1 MAEFKEKFIAFIDIL
16 GFKQMVAK
24 AEAGQG
30 FSLTEITEL
39 VDLLGS
45 STKRSHFET
54 DGPTCCPESP
64 RIEKCID
71 FRLTQ
76 TSDCVIISTE
86 ISPAGAINL
95 ISHCWGAVIQLLQKG
110 VMCRGYI
117 NKGLIHHTETHFI
130 GTGYQKLVEAER
142 KVSIFKRDADDRG
155 TPFVEI
161 DRTICEYVSECD
173 TCVKEMF
180 SRMTKSDGE
189 NAALYPFKR
198 LSHSFTIGGFGGTFD
213 PDEERKS
220 NDILRES
227 IIAFRDKVTHLVDT
241 GNPDAVRKSEHYIGA
256 LNDQLNACDETDEII
271 NDLCAP
277 FPAGVMRRRD

>member
-1 MAEFKEKFIAFIDIL
+1 MTEFKEKFIAFIDIL
-16 GFKQMVAK
+16 GFKHMVAK

-30 FSLTEITEL
+30 FSLNEITEL

-45 STKRSHFET
+45 STKRNHFET

-95 ISHCWGAVIQLLQKG
+95 INHCWGAVIRLLQKG
-110 VMCRGYI
+110 IMCRGYI
-117 NKGLIHHTETHFI
+117 SKGLIHHTDTHFI
-130 GTGYQKLVEAER
+130 GTGYQKLLEAEQQ
-142 KVSIFKRDADDRG
+142 VSVFKRSADDLG

-161 DRTICEYVSECD
+161 DQTVCEYISECD
-173 TCVKEMF
+173 DCVKEMF

-189 NAALYPFKR
+189 SVAIFPFQ
-198 LSHSFTIGGFGGTFD
+198 LFSHSFTIGGFGAAFN
-213 PDEERKS
+213 PDEERQS
-220 NDILRES
+220 NDNLRKS
-227 IIAFRDKVTHLVDT
+227 IIAFRDKVSALVDT
-241 GNPDAVRKSEHYIGA
+241 ANPKAVRKAEHYIGA
-256 LNDQLNACDETDEII
+256 LNDQLNACDETDEMI

-277 FPAGVMRRRD
+277 FPADVMRRRD

>member
-1 MAEFKEKFIAFIDIL
+1 MAEFQEKFIAFIDIL

-30 FSLTEITEL
+30 FSLPEITEL

-45 STKRSHFET
+45 STKRNDFET
-54 DGPTCCPESP
+54 YGPTCCPESP

-76 TSDCVIISTE
+76 TSDCVIVSAE

-95 ISHCWGAVIQLLQKG
+95 ISHCWGTVIRLLQKG

-117 NKGLIHHTETHFI
+117 SKGLIHHTETHFI
-130 GTGYQKLVEAER
+130 GTGYQKLLEAEQQ
-142 KVSIFKRDADDRG
+142 VSVFKRSADDLG

-161 DRTICEYVSECD
+161 DQTLCEYISGCD
-173 TCVKEMF
+173 DCVKEMF

-189 NAALYPFKR
+189 SVAIFPFQ
-198 LSHSFTIGGFGGTFD
+198 LFSHSFTIGGFGAAFN
-213 PDEERKS
+213 PDEERQS
-220 NDILRES
+220 NDNLRKS
-227 IIAFRDKVTHLVDT
+227 IIAFRDKVSALVDT
-241 GNPDAVRKSEHYIGA
+241 ANPKAVRKAEHYIGA
-256 LNDQLNACDETDEII
+256 LNDQIRVCDKTDEMI
-271 NDLCAP
+271 DTLCTP
-277 FPAGVMRRRD
+277 FPADIMRRRD